1 MSLKY
6 RIALTFFVLEGVLM
20 IFVLWQ
26 TLEPSLR
33 RMAEQVEKS
42 DRVLMDTLGS
52 IAKSAII
59 TEEYEDLQ
67 LQLQRAMHDTH
78 LLKIYVVNTQ
88 NIIVASHL
96 FQNLGLQF
104 LHPTTGDDTYWRN
117 QEIAGPGGNYG
128 RIIIQFSSAPI
139 TEANAEARN
148 RGLTVTLFG
157 ILLTAIIG
165 LLLGFALSRRL
176 EKLADFADR
185 AAAGDYAA
193 IIDSGNHDEIARVAI
208 SFNVMQKKIMET
220 FDGLKSEFLQRNQI
234 EAALRESEER
244 IRSAF
249 NSSPVGQIL
258 ITDTGIVKDIN
269 PVAVDIFGYS
279 PEEIL
284 DQNVSM
290 LMPSPDRDKHDGYL
304 RRHLET
310 GISTIIGVGRE
321 VVGLR
326 KNSETFSLSLSVGK
340 IEIGEHVSFIG
351 SIIDLTEQKRL
362 EEHIRQS
369 QRLESLGQL
378 TGGVAHEFNN
388 LLTVIGGYSRMA
400 NRDLENSDRVGQCL
414 EEIIKASEQAATL
427 TSQMLAFGRKQ
438 ELKPKVVS
446 VATILREL
454 RSMLDPLIADNIDLK
469 IDDIDDTLYAMV
481 DPNQFSQALLNM
493 AINGGQAMPNGGDLF
508 IGCHIVETDGKMSAQ
523 YPEMEKG
530 RYVATYVRDTGT
542 GIDAATQRH
551 IFEPF
556 FTTKE
561 TGEGTG
567 LGLSMVHGMIK
578 QAGGTIDVKSQI
590 GEGTTFTI
598 YLPVV
603 DDHESNDEASPQSV
617 TDATGV
623 GTILIVDD
631 KESVRALAGM
641 TLEDLG
647 YTVLMAKDGAH
658 AAEVFE
664 AQPGRIDLLLT
675 DLDMPGMNG
684 HDLARKLLALR
695 PDLKIIFMSGHGPGG
710 DGNQELMGE
719 DNLFVQKPFDPDD
732 LGALVGLTI
741 EKG

>member
-1 MSLKY
+1 
-6 RIALTFFVLEGVLM
+6 
-20 IFVLWQ
+20 
-26 TLEPSLR
+26 
-33 RMAEQVEKS
+33 
-42 DRVLMDTLGS
+42 
-52 IAKSAII
+52 
-59 TEEYEDLQ
+59 
-67 LQLQRAMHDTH
+67 
-78 LLKIYVVNTQ
+78 
-88 NIIVASHL
+88 
-96 FQNLGLQF
+96 
-104 LHPTTGDDTYWRN
+104 
-117 QEIAGPGGNYG
+117 
-128 RIIIQFSSAPI
+128 
-139 TEANAEARN
+139 
-148 RGLTVTLFG
+148 
-157 ILLTAIIG
+157 
-165 LLLGFALSRRL
+165 
-176 EKLADFADR
+176 
-185 AAAGDYAA
+185 
-193 IIDSGNHDEIARVAI
+193 
-208 SFNVMQKKIMET
+208 
-220 FDGLKSEFLQRNQI
+220 
-234 EAALRESEER
+234 
-244 IRSAF
+244 
-249 NSSPVGQIL
+249 
-258 ITDTGIVKDIN
+258 
-269 PVAVDIFGYS
+269 
-279 PEEIL
+279 
-284 DQNVSM
+284 M

>member
-1 MSLKY
+1 M
-6 RIALTFFVLEGVLM
+6 
-20 IFVLWQ
+20 
-26 TLEPSLR
+26 
-33 RMAEQVEKS
+33 
-42 DRVLMDTLGS
+42 
-52 IAKSAII
+52 
-59 TEEYEDLQ
+59 
-67 LQLQRAMHDTH
+67 
-78 LLKIYVVNTQ
+78 
-88 NIIVASHL
+88 
-96 FQNLGLQF
+96 
-104 LHPTTGDDTYWRN
+104 
-117 QEIAGPGGNYG
+117 
-128 RIIIQFSSAPI
+128 
-139 TEANAEARN
+139 
-148 RGLTVTLFG
+148 
-157 ILLTAIIG
+157 LTAIIG